1 MKKLIQL
8 AHVSLDGFAAKKNG
22 DMDWIYTDNLIT
34 HDVTKDLTVNDTA
47 LYGRKT
53 YQLMKSY
60 WTTVPD
66 NPKSSKAELLHAK
79 WIENV
84 HKVVVSKTMKKVPW
98 NNSTIIKENI
108 ADEIKKL
115 KQKSATNIWL
125 FGSPTLSQFLS
136 KLGLIDEYRL
146 WINPIILGSGL
157 PVFKDIKNNID
168 LELEDTK
175 VFKSE
180 VIRLQYFKRK

>member
-1 MKKLIQL
+1 M
-8 AHVSLDGFAAKKNG
+8 HVSLDGFAAKKNG
-22 DMDWIYTDNLIT
+22 DMEWIHTDKLIT
-34 HDVTKDLTVNDTA
+34 LDVTKDLTANDTA

-60 WTTVPD
+60 WPTVPE
-66 NPKSSKAELLHAK
+66 NPKSSKAELRHAK

-84 HKVVVSKTMKKVPW
+84 HKVVVSKTMNKVSW

-115 KQKSATNIWL
+115 KKKSTTDIWL

-146 WINPIILGSGL
+146 WINPVVLGNGI

-168 LELEDTK
+168 LKLIDTK
-175 VFKSE
+175 VFKSG
-180 VIRLQYFKRK
+180 VIKLQYIKV